1 MEHFL
6 KRTAALL
13 LERHRHEMDRVLVV
27 LPSRRAA
34 LHLRSYLA
42 QSAHGAL
49 WSPEMLDPG
58 AFLQRIAGW
67 RKGTTADLLLLLY
80 QCHREQTGPAAQSLA
95 EFLEWAPTTLR
106 DFSEADNHL
115 IDLDDL
121 YRDLRA
127 YHEIEEWSLRSTEPL
142 STSQQLAVRRWT
154 ETGDLHRRFA
164 AAMAERGFGTTG
176 AIGREAVRR
185 ASQIDWQAPWS
196 AVWAVGLNALEPSL
210 KAALH
215 QLRVRG
221 LLSTCWDAD
230 QFYLNAPDH
239 EAGRF
244 LRESIK
250 ALGPGAIP
258 ATDAI
263 TREPRAVKL
272 VTLPE
277 RMAMCRY
284 AAQWAAELPPEE
296 RRQAAIVLADEQL
309 LLPLLHALPADI
321 APLNVSLGVPVQVLP
336 LWGLAKRF
344 LLFHAQTGNR
354 IRIVDLCALLNHP
367 LLHQGDSTT
376 RLVEALHAPNLPH
389 WERLRIADT
398 LREAGLVEQ
407 SLAALEPQE
416 APPDE
421 LLQALFRWVLAVR
434 PNDVLAREQIYHLTL
449 LQRELSL
456 AMKRIEAGPANLHE
470 YIAIRERLIGQ
481 ARISFFGEPLEG
493 LQVLGVLETRA
504 LSFKH
509 VLVVG
514 ATEGILIGQDE
525 PSSWIPFDL
534 RRHFRLPLRSESEA
548 VASYHVHRLM
558 QGAGHFVMAHAP
570 AADGSGSPARFIE
583 QWDHELA
590 AVSATKILRL
600 AIAVQRRVPAA
611 PALAVAKDLQVV
623 EQMQALLARGL
634 SPTAMAAWLRCPMD
648 FHAKYIL
655 GIEEQG
661 EASDGMGDDVLGNAV
676 HTAIERIY
684 EAWLHS
690 PLSAERLR
698 QAAQTVESQIQQAL
712 AAAYPKE
719 MLAAGDFLLRSSMAS
734 EALRRAL
741 LSEADR
747 PALHATTPIAVEH
760 MMKAELR
767 PGLWIKGKADRIER
781 RDGVLCVLDIKT
793 GAFQSNEIV
802 VKVLG
807 REQFTTDKQK
817 ALQLMI
823 YAALAFHEDPTL
835 QAVQAGIIP
844 LRYSSKPDA
853 AWLTIEG
860 ESLIRRERLADI
872 QGVLLQI
879 IDEMLDPDAP
889 IAHDPSSTYCRCCV
903 A

>member
-13 LERHRHEMDRVLVV
+13 LERHQHEMDRVLVV

-42 QSAHGAL
+42 QSADGAL
-49 WSPEMLDPG
+49 WSPEMLDPS

-67 RKGTTADLLLLLY
+67 KKGTPADLLLLLY
-80 QCHREQTGPAAQSLA
+80 RCHREQNGPTVQSLA

-115 IDLDDL
+115 INLDDL

-154 ETGDLHRRFA
+154 ETGDLHKRFV
-164 AAMAERGFGTTG
+164 AAMTERGFGTSG

-185 ASQIDWQAPWS
+185 VSQPDWQAPWS

-210 KAALH
+210 KAVLH
-215 QLRVRG
+215 LLRARG

-244 LRESIK
+244 LRESIN
-250 ALGPGAIP
+250 ALGPGEIP

-263 TREPRAVKL
+263 TREPRDVKL

-309 LLPLLHALPADI
+309 LLPLLQALPADL
-321 APLNVSLGVPVQVLP
+321 APLNVSLGVPVQLLP
-336 LWGLAKRF
+336 LWGLAKRY
-344 LLFHAQTGNR
+344 LLFHAHTSDR
-354 IRIVDLCALLNHP
+354 IRIVDLCALLTHP
-367 LLHQGDSTT
+367 LLNQGDSTT

-389 WERLRIADT
+389 WDRMHIADA
-398 LREAGLVEQ
+398 LGQAGLAEE
-407 SLAALEPQE
+407 SLSVLLPKET
-416 APPDE
+416 PPED
-421 LLQALFRWVLAVR
+421 LLHALFRWVLAVR
-434 PNDVLAREQIYHLTL
+434 PGDALAREQIYHLTL
-449 LQRELSL
+449 LQRELSV
-456 AMKRIEAGPANLHE
+456 AMKRIEAGPANLLE

-509 VLVVG
+509 VLIVG
-514 ATEGILIGQDE
+514 ASEGILIGQDE
-525 PSSWIPFDL
+525 PTSWIPFDL
-534 RRHFRLPLRSESEA
+534 RRHFKLPLRSDSEA
-548 VASYHVHRLM
+548 VASYHVHRLL
-558 QGAGHFVMAHAP
+558 QGAKHFALAHAP

-583 QWDHELA
+583 QWEHELV
-590 AVSATKILRL
+590 AVSETKIHHL
-600 AIAVQRRVPAA
+600 AIAAQQRAQAA
-611 PALAVAKDLQVV
+611 PALTVAKDPQVI
-623 EQMQALLARGL
+623 EQLQALLSRGL
-634 SPTAMAAWLRCPMD
+634 SPTAMATWLRCPMD
-648 FHAKYIL
+648 FHAEYIL
-655 GIEEQG
+655 GIKEQG

-676 HTAIERIY
+676 HKAIERIY
-684 EAWLHS
+684 EKWLRS
-690 PLSAERLR
+690 PLSEERLT
-698 QAAQTVESQIQQAL
+698 QAARTAESHIQHAL
-712 AAAYPKE
+712 TADYPKE
-719 MLAAGDFLLRSSMAS
+719 LLESGDFLLRSSMAA

-741 LSEADR
+741 HSEARR
-747 PALHATTPIAVEH
+747 PALHATVPIAVEH

-781 RDGVLCVLDIKT
+781 RDGVLCIIDIKT
-793 GAFQSNEIV
+793 GAFQSNEIQL
-802 VKVLG
+802 KVLD
-807 REQFTTDKQK
+807 REHLTAEKQK
-817 ALQLMI
+817 ALQLMM
-823 YAALAFHEDPTL
+823 YAALALLEDPTL

-844 LRYSSKPDA
+844 LRYSSQPDA

-860 ESLIRRERLADI
+860 ESLIRRERLAEI
-872 QGVLLQI
+872 QGLLLHI